1 MEEFKDALEK
11 HPLVLV
17 DFWAT
22 WSGPCRLISPVI
34 ERHSDS
40 SRYSSVYFCKLDID
54 AVREVSNELGI
65 QTLPITVMY
74 KDGTKCDEVHTGF
87 LKTIEELFK
96 KHVERDMDTVKQQ
109 TFVSHEVQ
117 SLCGFQLR

>member
-1 MEEFKDALEK
+1 MVVHEIHSMEEFKDALEK

-22 WSGPCRLISPVI
+22 WSGPCQLISPVI
-34 ERHSDS
+34 ENLLL
-40 SRYSSVYFCKLDID
+40 LDID
-54 AVREVSNELGI
+54 AVREVSDELGI

-87 LKTIEELFK
+87 LNTIEELLK

-117 SLCGFQLR
+117 SLCGFRLR